1 MLNLF
6 SIQFFGAA
14 RPPQTWTLKRVQGD
28 EKEKAD
34 VRFQD
39 RRSRQGRALPPTS
52 RRRRRADRG
61 RTGRDREH
69 GECGGAAVGS
79 AARSQLGG
87 LLSQRKWRTGAWP
100 VPGASGLH
108 PYLLRQGRMRQRRR
122 EAGTAMRRGCESLP
136 RPEIGSETRRGGGG
150 QEV

>member
-52 RRRRRADRG
+52 RRRRSADRG
-61 RTGRDREH
+61 RTARDREQ
-69 GECGGAAVGS
+69 GECVADAVG
-79 AARSQLGG
+79 ADARHPLGG
-87 LLSQRKWRTGAWP
+87 ISSHRNWRTCAWP
-100 VPGASGLH
+100 VP
-108 PYLLRQGRMRQRRR
+108 
-122 EAGTAMRRGCESLP
+122 
-136 RPEIGSETRRGGGG
+136 
-150 QEV
+150 V